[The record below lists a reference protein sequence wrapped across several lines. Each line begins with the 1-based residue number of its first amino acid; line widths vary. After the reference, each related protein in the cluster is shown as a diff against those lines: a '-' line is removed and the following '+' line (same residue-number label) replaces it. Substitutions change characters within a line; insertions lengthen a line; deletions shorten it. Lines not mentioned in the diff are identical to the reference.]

1 MGLHGGPYPYNRG
14 AAQATMP
21 RPLFKGKT
29 KMAKQAQA
37 KTPTHAATV
46 AATVAAQVPSTLAQA
61 ELVAAAH
68 AAHGHGPLH
77 TAYHGGNSACL
88 SKTQVPTVAANMVR
102 AFLAKYPN
110 ATVKATGVATTW
122 GSRGK
127 PGGKRATIVAAIL
140 AGGSL
145 AKIVAIA
152 KANGA
157 SFSGLADVVAA
168 VWQGVITLQK

>member
-1 MGLHGGPYPYNRG
+1 
-14 AAQATMP
+14 
-21 RPLFKGKT
+21 
-29 KMAKQAQA
+29 MAKTQTQA
-37 KTPTHAATV
+37 KTPTPAQTIAAN
-46 AATVAAQVPSTLAQA
+46 AAAQMPTTLAQA
-61 ELVAAAH
+61 DMVAVAH
-68 AAHGHGPLH
+68 KAHGHGPLH

-102 AFLAKYPN
+102 AFLTKYPN
-110 ATVKATGVATTW
+110 AKVVATGVPTTW

-145 AKIVAIA
+145 ATIVAVA

>member
-1 MGLHGGPYPYNRG
+1 
-14 AAQATMP
+14 MP
-21 RPLFKGKT
+21 RPQKPKVKT

-37 KTPTHAATV
+37 QAPTHAATV
-46 AATVAAQVPSTLAQA
+46 AATVAAQVPTTLAQA
-61 ELVAAAH
+61 DMVAAANT
-68 AAHGHGPLH
+68 AHGHGPLH

-88 SKTQVPTVAANMVR
+88 SKTAVPVIAANMVR
-102 AFLAKYPN
+102 AFLAKYPG
-110 ATVKATGVATTW
+110 ATVKPTGVATTW

-145 AKIVAIA
+145 ASIVAIA

-168 VWQGVITLQK
+168 AWQGVITLQK

>member
-1 MGLHGGPYPYNRG
+1 MQN
-14 AAQATMP
+14 AQQKVQT
-21 RPLFKGKT
+21 
-29 KMAKQAQA
+29 
-37 KTPTHAATV
+37 TPTKAATIKATV
-46 AATVAAQVPSTLAQA
+46 AATMPTTLTQA
-61 ELVAAAH
+61 DMVAAAH
-68 AAHGHGPLH
+68 AAHGHGPLP
-77 TAYHGGNSACL
+77 TAYHGGNTPCL

-102 AFLAKYPN
+102 AFLAKYPG

-157 SFSGLADVVAA
+157 SFAGLADVVAA
-168 VWQGVITLQK
+168 GWQGVVTFSHK

>member
-1 MGLHGGPYPYNRG
+1 M
-14 AAQATMP
+14 AQAQ
-21 RPLFKGKT
+21 
-29 KMAKQAQA
+29 AQAQA
-37 KTPTHAATV
+37 KAQTPAQAIK
-46 AATVAAQVPSTLAQA
+46 ATVAAQVGTTLTQA

-68 AAHGHGPLH
+68 AAHGHGPLP
-77 TAYHGGNSACL
+77 TAYHGGNTPCL

-157 SFSGLADVVAA
+157 SFAGLADVVAA
-168 VWQGVITLQK
+168 GWQGVVTFSHK

>member
-1 MGLHGGPYPYNRG
+1 
-14 AAQATMP
+14 MP
-21 RPLFKGKT
+21 K
-29 KMAKQAQA
+29 AQA
-37 KTPTHAATV
+37 KAQTNPTPAQTV
-46 AATVAAQVPSTLAQA
+46 AANAAAQTPTTLAQA
-61 ELVAAAH
+61 DMVAAANK
-68 AAHGHGPLH
+68 AHGHGLLA

-88 SKTQVPTVAANMVR
+88 SKTAVPTVAANMVR
-102 AFLAKYPN
+102 AFAAKYPG
-110 ATVKATGVATTW
+110 ATVKATGVPTTW

-168 VWQGVITLQK
+168 VWQGVITLHK

>member
-1 MGLHGGPYPYNRG
+1 M
-14 AAQATMP
+14 AQADM
-21 RPLFKGKT
+21 
-29 KMAKQAQA
+29 
-37 KTPTHAATV
+37 V
-46 AATVAAQVPSTLAQA
+46 AVANK
-61 ELVAAAH
+61 
-68 AAHGHGPLH
+68 AHGHGPLA
-77 TAYHGGNSACL
+77 TAYHGGNSPCL
-88 SKTQVPTVAANMVR
+88 SKTAVPVVAANMVR
-102 AFLAKYPN
+102 AFATKYPG
-110 ATVKATGVATTW
+110 ATAKATGVPTTW

-168 VWQGVITLQK
+168 VWQGVITLHK